1 MDQVDEVKKRIDIVE
16 LISQYLEVK
25 RAGIN
30 YSARCPFHQEKTPS
44 FMISPERQVFRCFG
58 CGESGDAISFLQK
71 MEGLSFPEALKI
83 LADRVGIQL
92 EFSSNKDFQKQ
103 KSEKEKLFKIN
114 LLSAK
119 YFKAMLST
127 KEGKPAMD
135 YLLDRGLTKE
145 IIERFKIGFAS
156 SPDRLEKILIK
167 QGFSYKDL
175 SNAGNPQRFNYRI
188 MFPIFSVFGEVV
200 GFSGRILESV
210 LPNGVSPH
218 PKYLNTPETAV
229 FHKSKILYGLN
240 LAKDQI
246 RKTKRA
252 IVVEGQMD
260 VVMSHVAGVENV
272 IASSGTALT
281 QEHLKI
287 LGRYTTDIV
296 FSFDEDEAGQKAA
309 RSAVIEAYK
318 LSLEPKLTIIEG
330 FKDVGELAQVK
341 PNEWAK
347 IVASALPPV
356 DWLIKT
362 HGFPI
367 DNPSAEQKKNLAK
380 EALVFIS
387 NMPDEIEKTHYITK
401 LSKDIGVP
409 QISVEKALLKLGQ
422 TSVKRN
428 KTEPEQA
435 AETDDEPADL
445 ESQIIS
451 LVLLLPNL
459 ALKVVLPEIEFSDS
473 NYQKIY
479 TKAKLCYNQPSKDMA
494 NCLHAIRDKLPYKMQ
509 ELFAVNAVVWDK
521 AVQESESIALAEFE
535 ALIKKILSVKRESL
549 KIKYAT
555 AIAEAEKSG
564 DIAKVKQLM
573 QSLQQNL

>member
-175 SNAGNPQRFNYRI
+175 SNAGNPQRFHYRI
-188 MFPIFSVFGEVV
+188 MFPIFSIFGEVV

-210 LPNGVSPH
+210 LPEGVSPH

-272 IASSGTALT
+272 VASSGTALT
-281 QEHLKI
+281 SEHLKI

-309 RSAVIEAYK
+309 RSAIIEAYK

-362 HGFPI
+362 HKFPI
-367 DNPSAEQKKNLAK
+367 ENPSAEQKKNLAK
-380 EALVFIS
+380 EALTFIF
-387 NMPDEIEKTHYITK
+387 NMPDEIEKTHYINR
-401 LSKDIGVP
+401 LSKVIGAP

-435 AETDDEPADL
+435 VETDDEPADL

-459 ALKVVLPEIEFSDS
+459 TSKVNLPDIEFSDS

-479 TKAKLCYNQPSKDMA
+479 TKAKLCYNQPSKNIA
-494 NCLHAIRDKLPYKMQ
+494 NCLRTIIDKLPYKMQ
-509 ELFAVNAVVWDK
+509 ELFAVSIVVWDK
-521 AVQESESIALAEFE
+521 AFQESEPIALAEFE
-535 ALIKKILSVKRESL
+535 ALIKKILSAKRELL

-555 AIAEAEKSG
+555 SIAEAEKMG

>member
-1 MDQVDEVKKRIDIVE
+1 
-16 LISQYLEVK
+16 
-25 RAGIN
+25 
-30 YSARCPFHQEKTPS
+30 
-44 FMISPERQVFRCFG
+44 MISPERQVFRCFG
-58 CGESGDAISFLQK
+58 CGESGDAISFIQK

-103 KSEKEKLFKIN
+103 KSEKEKLFRIN

-135 YLLDRGLTKE
+135 YLSDRGLTKE
-145 IIERFKIGFAS
+145 VIERFRIGFAN
-156 SPDRLEKILIK
+156 SPDRLEKILLK
-167 QGFSYKDL
+167 EGFSYKDL
-175 SNAGNPQRFNYRI
+175 SNAGNPQRFRHRI

-210 LPNGVSPH
+210 LPEGVSPH
-218 PKYLNTPETAV
+218 PKYLNTPETPI

-260 VVMSHVAGVENV
+260 VAMSHVAGVENV
-272 IASSGTALT
+272 VASSGTALT
-281 QEHLKI
+281 EEHLKI

-296 FSFDEDEAGQKAA
+296 FAFDEDEAGQKAA

-330 FKDVGELAQVK
+330 FKDVGELAQTK
-341 PNEWAK
+341 PAEWAK
-347 IVASALPPV
+347 IVASALPAV

-367 DNPSAEQKKNLAK
+367 DNPSAEQKKNLTK

-387 NMPDEIEKTHYITK
+387 NMPDEIEKAHYVDR
-401 LSKDIGVP
+401 LSKVIGVP
-409 QISVEKALLKLGQ
+409 QISVEKALAKVAQ
-422 TSVKRN
+422 VSRSK
-428 KTEPEQA
+428 KHESQ
-435 AETDDEPADL
+435 ADL
-445 ESQIIS
+445 TAQYSEPLNLERQLVSV
-451 LVLLLPNL
+451 VLLLPNL
-459 ALKVVLPEIEFSDS
+459 ATKITLPDVEFSDN
-473 NYQKIY
+473 NYQEIY
-479 TKAKLCYNQPSKDMA
+479 TKVKSCYNQPSKDMA
-494 NCLHAIRDKLPYKMQ
+494 NCLRAIRDELPREAQ
-509 ELFAVNAVVWDK
+509 ELFAVSAVAWDK
-521 AVQESESIALAEFE
+521 TVQESESIALAEFE
-535 ALIKKILSVKRESL
+535 ALIKKILSSKRELL
-549 KIKYAT
+549 KTKYAT

>member
-25 RAGIN
+25 RSGIN
-30 YSARCPFHQEKTPS
+30 YSSRCPFHQEKTPS

-58 CGESGDAISFLQK
+58 CGESGDVISFLQK

-83 LADRVGIQL
+83 LADRAGVQL

-103 KSEKEKLFKIN
+103 KSEKEKLFRIN

-119 YFKAMLST
+119 YFKAMLAT
-127 KEGKPAMD
+127 KEGKAAMD
-135 YLLDRGLTKE
+135 YLLERGLTKE
-145 IIERFKIGFAS
+145 AIERFKIGFAN
-156 SPDRLEKILIK
+156 SPERLEKILLK
-167 QGFSYKDL
+167 DGFSYKDL
-175 SNAGNPQRFNYRI
+175 SNAGNPQRFHHRI

-210 LPNGVSPH
+210 LPQGVSPH
-218 PKYLNTPETAV
+218 PKYLNTPETPI

-246 RKTKRA
+246 RKSKRA

-272 IASSGTALT
+272 VASSGTALT
-281 QEHLKI
+281 EDHLKI

-296 FSFDEDEAGQKAA
+296 FAFDEDEAGQKAA
-309 RSAVIEAYK
+309 NKAVVEAYK

-330 FKDVGELAQVK
+330 FKDVGELAQTK
-341 PNEWAK
+341 PHEWSK
-347 IVASALPPV
+347 IVSSALPAV

-362 HGFPI
+362 HGFPRE
-367 DNPSAEQKKNLAK
+367 NPSAEQKKNLTK
-380 EALVFIS
+380 EALVFIN
-387 NMPDEIEKTHYITK
+387 NMPDEIEKAHYVNR
-401 LSKDIGVP
+401 LSKVVGVP
-409 QISVEKALLKLGQ
+409 QISVEKALAKLEQGIAGKKKPE
-422 TSVKRN
+422 SVDQP
-428 KTEPEQA
+428 TVH
-435 AETDDEPADL
+435 DEPANPEL
-445 ESQIIS
+445 QLIS
-451 LVLLLPNL
+451 VVLLLPNL
-459 ALKVVLPEIEFSDS
+459 AAKIALPDIEFAND
-473 NYQKIY
+473 NYRKIY
-479 TKAKLCYNQPSKDMA
+479 TKVKSCYNQPSKDTV
-494 NCLHAIRDKLPYKMQ
+494 NCLHAIRNRLPREMQ
-509 ELFAVNAVVWDK
+509 ELFAVNVVVWDK
-521 AVQESESIALAEFE
+521 AVQDNESIALAELE
-535 ALIKKILSVKRESL
+535 ALIKKILSAKRESL
-549 KIKYAT
+549 KTEYAT